1 MTYNSRKRH
10 AIILTKRYFMR
21 IHQIRVKF
29 VIDLYETIF
38 QDSIHEISGKIFHKE
53 MDFIGYSVQT
63 NNL

>member
-1 MTYNSRKRH
+1 MFKQMTYNSRKRH
-10 AIILTKRYFMR
+10 AIILSKRYFMR
-21 IHQIRVKF
+21 F
-29 VIDLYETIF
+29 VIDLYKTIF